1 MKTNKLFAVAAMLPV
16 LFSCAKEEIRTNDNL
31 SGDGQ
36 KYDFTITVSGDKD
49 SITKASLS
57 DVDGIFWVGGGK
69 AGIVNDNANKESKV
83 LDEAHIIKP
92 GQGVY
97 SQATFQFE
105 GVDEGSYKL
114 YYPYREGSVLDN
126 IHFCVDLYQTTNV
139 GKSADCF
146 ALVSDDMVS
155 LKAGDQGIPATTTYK
170 VVGSY
175 IRFLV
180 YGKENEQVKSI
191 AIKCENN
198 SRIAGEYY
206 VDGTNNSLKG
216 VYYNGED
223 IILDLQGASCP
234 TTLGKDDSQGLYA
247 AILPSSTDYPKAK
260 NTYVVTTDGGFYTF
274 KSESEKKFAFGSI
287 KTLPLNLTKATKF
300 SKTPEHLYI
309 VGGATE
315 IGWSCENAIELTKVD
330 GKNQFEIKNIKLNA
344 GSGDSGFKFLTTK
357 GSWSKV
363 YVNGFNNNK
372 TITYYE
378 DPVRANNDTKFSVGK
393 DGYYNL
399 TVDFDKN
406 ELTAE
411 YITCPVVSH
420 FNYTETTEMIPT
432 GEPGVFKAAAV
443 KVGGSSGWH
452 DFKIKHGN
460 NYYKPSDNQYKQ
472 INNFGR
478 ELDYTY
484 TCDVVSSEIG
494 STKDADLLG
503 WWIDESTYNTYT
515 QRYYEITLDTINN
528 KLTVRFAQGKE
539 YWLNGNSFVW
549 GEKKDE
555 FKATVINETGVAKWV
570 DLDVQADCYFRIC
583 GTYTYPYEGQFYYGE
598 WYYAMQ
604 DYAVTLTPGMS
615 AEVRP
620 YCKDYNNSN
629 FIISEAGI
637 YDIEFDTKNLKLTV
651 TKKK

>member
-16 LFSCAKEEIRTNDNL
+16 LFSCAKEEIKTNDNF

-36 KYDFTITVSGDKD
+36 KYDFTITVSGDED

-57 DVDGIFWVGGGK
+57 DETGIFWVKGGK
-69 AGIVNDNANKESKV
+69 AGIVKDSYNKESEE
-83 LDEAHIIKP
+83 LDDANITKDEYNH
-92 GQGVY
+92 Y
-97 SQATFQFE
+97 QATFQFK

-155 LKAGDQGIPATTTYK
+155 LKAGYQGIPATTTYK

-191 AIKCENN
+191 AIKCENT

-274 KSESEKKFAFGSI
+274 KSASEKEFAFGSI
-287 KTLPLNLTKATKF
+287 KTLPLNLTKATSF

-363 YVNGFNNNK
+363 YVNGLNNNK

-378 DPVRANNDTKFSVGK
+378 DPVRANNDTKFFVNK
-393 DGYYNL
+393 AGYYDL
-399 TVDFDKN
+399 VVDFDKN
-406 ELTAE
+406 E
-411 YITCPVVSH
+411 ITVKEAPKI
-420 FNYTETTEMIPT
+420 FTYPDAKQTETYMSFTGTENIYKGIVYIPS
-432 GEPGVFKAAAV
+432 
-443 KVGGSSGWH
+443 GSGKH
-452 DFKIKHGN
+452 DFKVFFDGKYYHPGN
-460 NYYKPSDNQYKQ
+460 WQEVS
-472 INNFGR
+472 FGSAQSNHN
-478 ELDYTY
+478 LGYDW
-484 TCDVVSSEIG
+484 DVVANDTDNGWYLSDDD
-494 STKDADLLG
+494 KDA
-503 WWIDESTYNTYT
+503 N
-515 QRYYEITLDTINN
+515 RYYEITLDLTNPAEGKVGKVSAKLAQGSNFWLVGAHYKGADGNWAKHDDYKRTVENGVVTWNVTIN
-528 KLTVRFAQGKE
+528 VKE
-539 YWLNGNSFVW
+539 
-549 GEKKDE
+549 GEKSGFYIAGEYDTE
-555 FKATVINETGVAKWV
+555 A
-570 DLDVQADCYFRIC
+570 YFSDTQL
-583 GTYTYPYEGQFYYGE
+583 GTYWEWNGYTYGGE
-598 WYYAMQ
+598 QY
-604 DYAVTLTPGMS
+604 VTY
-615 AEVRP
+615 RK
-620 YCKDYNNSN
+620 KDGFKSWA
-629 FIISEAGI
+629 FTEAGD
-637 YDIEFDTKNLKLTV
+637 YTVEFRPAELKIKV
-651 TKKK
+651 TKK